1 MEHSFD
7 IDVASDYGIPCAILL
22 KHIFYWTE
30 KNRANEKHCIDGEYW
45 TYCSVKAFNELFPYM
60 SAKTIRSALIKL
72 EDNGI
77 IRTGCFNVQNYDRT
91 KWYSLTEK
99 GKSLCQKSKFDFT
112 KRANRDDQKG
122 EPIPN
127 SYTDTKTDIKSS
139 KEDYKGDS
147 VEPPSKRANGYGEII
162 SMWNSLS
169 DCGIPQIRDI
179 SQNSNRLS
187 MLKTRLRQY
196 GDGSFA
202 EVVENIRH
210 SDFLQGK
217 IGNRPFIA
225 TFDWVIRP
233 NNYPKVLEGNYD
245 NRKRKGNDRMDM
257 VDQWARNA
265 EQNNLFGFFGDT
277 QGIESGVSE

>member
-7 IDVASDYGIPCAILL
+7 IDIAKEYGIPCAILL
-22 KHIFYWTE
+22 KHLFYWTE

-60 SAKTIRSALIKL
+60 SAKTIRNALIKL
-72 EDNGI
+72 EDNEI
-77 IRTGCFNVQNYDRT
+77 IKSGCFNTQNYDRT
-91 KWYSLTEK
+91 KWYSITKK
-99 GKSLCQKSKFDFT
+99 GKSLCLKGKLDFT
-112 KRANRDDQKG
+112 KRENGSTQKG
-122 EPIPN
+122 EPIPYKYPN
-127 SYTDTKTDIKSS
+127 TITDKESS

-147 VEPPSKRANGYGEII
+147 VEPPSKRANGYKEII
-162 SMWNSLS
+162 SLWNSLS
-169 DCGIPQIRDI
+169 DCGIPQIRNI
-179 SQNSNRLS
+179 SPNSNRQS

-196 GDGSFA
+196 GEGSFA

-217 IGNRPFIA
+217 IGKRPFIA

-245 NRKRKGNDRMDM
+245 NRSRTSQQCGDELRGSELFMAIAKGE
-257 VDQWARNA
+257 A
-265 EQNNLFGFFGDT
+265 
-277 QGIESGVSE
+277 